1 MSRRIALVIAVAA
14 GTAFVAPAAADR
26 ECFDNTCRMPE
37 VIEAPETPPAAAEEP
52 KAVVEA
58 APAAASAE
66 PSPASPGP
74 TQPQMAVDALPKP
87 PLEPL
92 AKRPVEPAQPV
103 RQASQPPRYYE
114 AASEPVD
121 VVGGRQYAAV
131 ETAPTYSP
139 HQAQSYPGAGIVVV
153 VPGVQYGADG
163 VGLEQSRQ
171 DSAWKL
177 CQTDRGERGRCTPY
191 NYQPFGPY
199 GYRPLGSYRTQPSG
213 PSYVY
218 VPGAKVIT
226 IEEVPAAPR

>member
-37 VIEAPETPPAAAEEP
+37 VIEAPETPPAAADKP

-58 APAAASAE
+58 APATASAE
-66 PSPASPGP
+66 SSLSSPGSAR
-74 TQPQMAVDALPKP
+74 PQMAVDALPKP

-92 AKRPVEPAQPV
+92 AKRPVEPAQLV
-103 RQASQPPRYYE
+103 RQATQPPRYYE
-114 AASEPVD
+114 AATEPVE

-131 ETAPTYSP
+131 ETAPIYSP
-139 HQAQSYPGAGIVVV
+139 HQAQAYPGAGIVVV

-226 IEEVPAAPR
+226 IEEVSAAPR